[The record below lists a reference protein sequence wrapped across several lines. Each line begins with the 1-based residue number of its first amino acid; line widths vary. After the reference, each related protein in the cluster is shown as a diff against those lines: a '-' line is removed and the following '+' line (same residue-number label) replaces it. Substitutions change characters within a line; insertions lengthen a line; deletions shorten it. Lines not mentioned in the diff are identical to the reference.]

1 MIRFALPLAVLLASP
16 AHAQTDSPAETASSY
31 ECSRLRIE
39 IAGAESAKRAAVQK
53 QQNAWKAVV
62 PFAVLAQHSS
72 ATSKV
77 ADADKRLNEL
87 HAELTRRNCSGQEA
101 T

>member
-1 MIRFALPLAVLLASP
+1 MIRFALPLAVLLACP
-16 AHAQTDSPAETASSY
+16 VHAQTDSPAEPANSY
-31 ECSRLRIE
+31 ECSRLRSE
-39 IAGAESAKRAAVQK
+39 MAGLETAKRAAVQK
-53 QQNAWKAVV
+53 QQDAWKAVV

-87 HAELTRRNCSGQEA
+87 NAELTRRGCRES